1 MNILFLKSL
10 LFSILVI
17 YLKFF
22 FHFLFFPPFLNE
34 FSLYE
39 TSPAPSTGLWSS
51 APVTNLPVTSPARAA
66 SQTAVPS
73 ISLSPH
79 SAASGTATGSQ
90 PSSPRY
96 RPYTV
101 THPGGTPTPPTPR
114 SSGLSVL
121 SSSPSLPALAGSP
134 QAVPASSSRQ
144 RPGSAGP
151 PVLSA
156 SPSAVSRRPSSLRI
170 SPRYLLGR
178 RAGRVFAV
186 QGEEINTVWKNCC
199 ATLTSV
205 SWFPFG
211 VINLCV

>member
-1 MNILFLKSL
+1 M
-10 LFSILVI
+10 
-17 YLKFF
+17 
-22 FHFLFFPPFLNE
+22 
-34 FSLYE
+34 
-39 TSPAPSTGLWSS
+39 TG
-51 APVTNLPVTSPARAA
+51 APVTSPSRAA

-79 SAASGTATGSQ
+79 SAASGTSTGSQ

-96 RPYTV
+96 RPYTI

-121 SSSPSLPALAGSP
+121 SSSPGLPALAGSP

-144 RPGSAGP
+144 RPSSAGP

-170 SPRYLLGR
+170 SPRYLLSR
-178 RAGRVFAV
+178 RVGCVFAV

-199 ATLTSV
+199 VTLTSV
-205 SWFPFG
+205 TCFPFG